1 MEFYPMST
9 RRARLLI
16 LCKTYPSPSSQY
28 VETSC
33 VAAMEETGQLVRLYP
48 VPFRLMQDEAQFKKW
63 QWIEAEV
70 EKARKD
76 HRPESHQIRV
86 DNLQVARVVL
96 STAKDWAARRVWL
109 DRLHLYTAF
118 ADLDAARV
126 SHGVTLGLLKPA
138 EILSLEIEPARY
150 ADWTDDERAKLLQ
163 AQNQGSLFAEAEQD
177 IKMLKKVPFDFY
189 YRYRDPIGAEWRH
202 KISDWEAGALY
213 WNVVRSHGE
222 GWHIPFRKKLE
233 RELLKKD
240 LMFLMGTLH
249 RFPEQ
254 WLIVSLIYPPKRL
267 QQSLL

>member
-1 MEFYPMST
+1 VSQRWRRPGNSSGCIPFHSGSCRT
-9 RRARLLI
+9 RR
-16 LCKTYPSPSSQY
+16 S
-28 VETSC
+28 
-33 VAAMEETGQLVRLYP
+33 
-48 VPFRLMQDEAQFKKW
+48 FKKW

-76 HRPESHQIRV
+76 HRSESHQIRV
-86 DNLQVARVVL
+86 DNLRVSGVVL

-109 DRLHLYTAF
+109 DRLHLHTAF
-118 ADLDAARV
+118 ADLDEARV
-126 SHGVTLGLLKPA
+126 NRGATLGLLKPA
-138 EILSLEIEPARY
+138 KILSLEIEPARH
-150 ADWTDDERAKLLQ
+150 ANWTDDERAKLLQ

-189 YRYRDPIGAEWRH
+189 YRYLDPSGAEWRQ

-213 WNVVRSHGE
+213 WNVVRNHGE
-222 GWHIPFRKKLE
+222 DWHIPFRKKLG

-254 WLIVSLIYPPKRL
+254 WLIVSLIYPPKQL

>member
-1 MEFYPMST
+1 MPT

-48 VPFRLMQDEAQFKKW
+48 VPFRLMQDDAQFKKW

-86 DNLQVARVVL
+86 DNLQVSPVVL

-177 IKMLKKVPFDFY
+177 IRMLKKVPFDFY
-189 YRYRDPIGAEWRH
+189 YRYLDPSGVERRH

-213 WNVVRSHGE
+213 WNVARSHGQD
-222 GWHIPFRKKLE
+222 WHIPFRNKLG

-254 WLIVSLIYPPKRL
+254 WLIVSLIYPPKQL

>member
-1 MEFYPMST
+1 MPT

-48 VPFRLMQDEAQFKKW
+48 VPFRLMRDEAQFKKW
-63 QWIEAEV
+63 QWIEADV

-86 DNLQVARVVL
+86 DNLQVSSDVL

-118 ADLDAARV
+118 ADLDGARV

-177 IKMLKKVPFDFY
+177 INVLKKVPFDFY
-189 YRYRDPIGAEWRH
+189 YRYLDPSGAEWRH

-213 WNVVRSHGE
+213 WNVVRNHGDD
-222 GWHIPFRKKLE
+222 WHTPFREKLA
-233 RELLKKD
+233 RDLLKKD